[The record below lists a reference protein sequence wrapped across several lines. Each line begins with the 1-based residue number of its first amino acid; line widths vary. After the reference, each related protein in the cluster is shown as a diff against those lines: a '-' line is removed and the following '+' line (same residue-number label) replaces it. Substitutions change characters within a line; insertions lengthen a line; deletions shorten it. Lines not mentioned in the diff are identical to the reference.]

1 LGKVLPGRIKALLY
15 TLLSGLGLTVFTLA
29 IVPMLGVAIYNV
41 PAAREYGL
49 IQATAYATMPTFT
62 ETTTFVVGVLAD
74 YWVYAV
80 AGAVLSGAI
89 VLAKRAMRF
98 GR

>member
-1 LGKVLPGRIKALLY
+1 V
-15 TLLSGLGLTVFTLA
+15 
-29 IVPMLGVAIYNV
+29 
-41 PAAREYGL
+41 
-49 IQATAYATMPTFT
+49 PTFSDVT
-62 ETTTFVVGVLAD
+62 DFVVATIAD